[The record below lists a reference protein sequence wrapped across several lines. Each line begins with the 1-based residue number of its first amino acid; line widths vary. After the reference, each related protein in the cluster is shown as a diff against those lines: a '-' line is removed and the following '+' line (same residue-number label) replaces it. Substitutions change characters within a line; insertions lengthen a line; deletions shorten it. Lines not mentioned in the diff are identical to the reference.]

1 MSVNSG
7 KKSTKIEKNY
17 SAVQVKQVGAKNFA
31 TS

>member
-7 KKSTKIEKNY
+7 QKSTKIAKNC